1 MQATENKRILWDLTK
16 HLYKSWMPRERVIQA
31 FEETIREVDAS
42 SAPLLDKNKTF
53 LQVYMERVAAMQPE
67 TAQERELMFEGRQKH
82 HELNVIHVPTP
93 PKKVAF
99 EDTQVLQELAELKQ
113 RVAADHARA
122 LEELVEI
129 KTKAAADHA
138 RMLEELVDIRKM
150 VHIMMDRTQSR
161 L

>member
-1 MQATENKRILWDLTK
+1 MNDSENKRILWDLTK
-16 HLYKSWMPRERVIQA
+16 HLYKAWMPRERVIKT

-67 TAQERELMFEGRQKH
+67 TAQEREQMFEARQKN

-99 EDTQVLQELAELKQ
+99 EDT
-113 RVAADHARA
+113 RV
-122 LEELVEI
+122 LEELADLKKKVTDKGVLEELADLK
-129 KTKAAADHA
+129 KTTAA
-138 RMLEELVDIRKM
+138 MLEEIVDVRKM
-150 VHIMMDRTQSR
+150 VHILLDRTQSR

>member
-1 MQATENKRILWDLTK
+1 MNGTENKRILWDLTK
-16 HLYKSWMPRERVIQA
+16 HLYKAWMPRERVIQT

-67 TAQERELMFEGRQKH
+67 TAQEREHMFEDRQKN

-99 EDTQVLQELAELKQ
+99 EDT
-113 RVAADHARA
+113 RV
-122 LEELVEI
+122 LEELADLKKKVTVEEKRVLEELADLK
-129 KTKAAADHA
+129 KTTAA
-138 RMLEELVDIRKM
+138 MLEEIVDVRKM
-150 VHIMMDRTQSR
+150 VHILLDRTQSR